1 MLRRVLISLFCIF
14 YLLGCDK
21 KTEVSPPVVSAAN
34 LAPYPVAAIP
44 LPPDL
49 QWLTNDSDPEFA
61 DPTAQRGGTFRESML
76 SFPLTLRL
84 VGPDS
89 NGSFAGAMRALS
101 MSLLARHP
109 NTLKPIPALATHW
122 AFAPDH
128 KTVYFK
134 LDPDARFSDGKPV
147 TADDYV
153 YTLEFMR
160 SKFIVA
166 PFSNEYFTTQI
177 VDILKF
183 DDYTIAIVAGSAKPE
198 DELLEDI
205 NMNPVPRHF
214 HHLNDNWVR
223 DFNWLPEPGT
233 AAYKVGEVRKGK
245 YVQFDRIDNWWANNK
260 RYYRHRFNPDHILIK
275 VIRDQNI
282 AWQHFEKGE
291 LDSFGLT
298 LPDYWHNKA
307 KGDAFDK
314 GYIHKIWYYN
324 NVVQPAQGLWL
335 NMAKPPLDD
344 IRVREALAYA
354 MDFDKVINTVLHGD
368 YTRMPT
374 HNLGYGDYDNKEIKP
389 RAFEIAHAVK
399 LLESAGWTA
408 TDSDGIRKKNGERL
422 SLTVSYGNPLHSDR
436 LVILKEEAR
445 KAGIE
450 LKLQFL
456 DNSSFFK
463 QVLEKNHQIASLG
476 WSGSGLSPEYR
487 QFYHSENAFK
497 PQTNNIVNFS
507 DPEMDKLID
516 DYRAELDRNKR
527 IEMAHRMEQKVYDS
541 GALIPTFQVPYFRQA
556 YWAWIKLPQDPSL
569 KIKYATRSSDT
580 AVDAMETGLFWIDVA
595 EKNRIRELRREG
607 KPFSE
612 PVTIIDETWK

>member
-1 MLRRVLISLFCIF
+1 MLRRVLISLLCIF
-14 YLLGCDK
+14 HLASCGE
-21 KTEVSPPVVSAAN
+21 KTADNTAVATPVN
-34 LAPYPVAAIP
+34 LTPYPVSATP
-44 LPPDL
+44 LPANL
-49 QWLTNDSDPEFA
+49 QWLTNNSDPEFA
-61 DPTAQRGGTFRESML
+61 DPAAQRGGTFRESML
-76 SFPLTLRL
+76 GFPLTLRL

-89 NGSFAGAMRALS
+89 NGSFASNMRALS
-101 MSLLARHP
+101 MSLLGRHP
-109 NTLKPIPALATHW
+109 NTRNPIPALATHW
-122 AFAPDH
+122 ALAPDH
-128 KTVYFK
+128 KTVYFR

-177 VDILKF
+177 SDVIKF
-183 DDYTIAIVAGSAKPE
+183 DNHTIAVVSGVAKPD

-205 NMNPVPRHF
+205 NINPVPRHF
-214 HHLNDNWVR
+214 HQLDNNWVR
-223 DFNWLPEPGT
+223 NFNWLPEPGT

-245 YVQFDRIDNWWANNK
+245 YIQFDRIDDWWANNK
-260 RYYRHRFNPDHILIK
+260 RYYRHRFNPEHILIK
-275 VIRDQNI
+275 VIRDPNI

-307 KGDAFDK
+307 RGDVFDK

-324 NVVQPAQGLWL
+324 DVVQPAQGLWL

-368 YTRMPT
+368 YSRMPT
-374 HNLGYGDYDNKEIKP
+374 HNVGYSDYDNKTIKP
-389 RAFEIAHAVK
+389 RGFDIAHAVT
-399 LLESAGWTA
+399 LLEAAGWT
-408 TDSDGIRKKNGERL
+408 TLDNDGIRQKNGERL
-422 SLTVSYGNPLHSDR
+422 SLTVSYGNPVHSDR

-450 LKLQFL
+450 LQLKSL

-476 WSGSGLSPEYR
+476 WSGGGLSPEYR

-507 DPEMDKLID
+507 DPEMDTLID
-516 DYRAELDRNKR
+516 NYRAELDRNKR
-527 IEMAHRMEQKVYDS
+527 IKMAHRMEQKIYDS
-541 GALIPTFQVPYFRQA
+541 AALIPTFQVPYFREA
-556 YWAWIKLPQDPSL
+556 YWAWIKLPQSVS
-569 KIKYATRSSDT
+569 KNATRSSDS
-580 AVDAMETGLFWIDVA
+580 AADAMDAGLFWIDVA

-612 PVTIIDETWK
+612 PVTLIDTTWK